1 MVALKVK
8 AIGETLAVILPDDV
22 RSRLSLKDG
31 STLHLTETPDGYQ
44 ITPQD
49 PSTPN
54 QMDIARDVMQRYRNA
69 LRELAK

>member
-1 MVALKVK
+1 MRTRLAL
-8 AIGETLAVILPDDV
+8 T
-22 RSRLSLKDG
+22 DG

-49 PSTPN
+49 PSEEH
-54 QMDIARDVMQRYRNA
+54 QMEVARDVMQRYRNA

>member
-8 AIGETLAVILPDDV
+8 AIGDTLAVVLPDDV
-22 RSRLSLKDG
+22 RTRLALTDG

-44 ITPQD
+44 ITLQD
-49 PSTPN
+49 PSEEL
-54 QMDIARDVMQRYRNA
+54 QMEVARDVMQRYRNA

>member
-8 AIGETLAVILPDDV
+8 AIGDTLAVVLPDDV
-22 RSRLSLKDG
+22 LARLALTEG
-31 STLHLTETPDGYQ
+31 STLHLTETPDGYR

-49 PSTPN
+49 PSGTS
-54 QMDIARDVMQRYRNA
+54 QMDAARDVMQRYRNA

>member
-8 AIGETLAVILPDDV
+8 AIGDTLAVVLPDDV
-22 RSRLSLKDG
+22 RTCLALTDG
-31 STLHLTETPDGYQ
+31 STLHLTETPDGHQ

-49 PSTPN
+49 PLEGL
-54 QMDIARDVMQRYRNA
+54 QMEVARDVVQRYRNA

>member
-8 AIGETLAVILPDDV
+8 AIGDTLAVVLPDDV
-22 RSRLSLKDG
+22 RTRLALTDG

-49 PSTPN
+49 PSEEL
-54 QMDIARDVMQRYRNA
+54 QMEVARDVMQRYRNA